1 MTEGNTWHEKYIR
14 RAACP
19 SAGVSRGGRADEN
32 ARPSRRRRT
41 GKTDAEHERLRAR
54 EKGVEDSA
62 IAERGGDRPAV
73 EEPEEGAS
81 RRLSH
86 RAKAAEAHTGSIKAQ
101 KHRRRL
107 RHGAE
112 ETRSISRTEEAFD
125 TFGGK
130 RRRGKNGQTWPS
142 NCRRSGC
149 PREAAQVE
157 SGIARKQRQRKQAGS
172 FRQAEKD
179 ASAAAES
186 FERITDTE
194 IKRTSEIASFQKRAR
209 LNHSD
214 EESAMAHG
222 AGRLARKT
230 ASLMGAAAIQA
241 AKRRRPEAEEDNAAV
256 EAVHSGTAAV
266 YNAARY
272 HSPPSKTV
280 ANSKRAASLHKNTI
294 RSEENGSLRICEII
308 RTRGAGRA
316 PKKGTDSSFQ
326 KKKRQ
331 RAIAETKRKGSTI
344 VTAGG
349 FAASPNSMFTAPKK
363 AKEAAKSFF
372 SEHKGA
378 ILGICVAGL
387 IFGLFALALSSARL
401 WCRAAARR

>member
-1 MTEGNTWHEKYIR
+1 MARKVYKARSLPLRGSI
-14 RAACP
+14 
-19 SAGVSRGGRADEN
+19 RGGRADEN
-32 ARPSRRRRT
+32 ARPSRRRRA
-41 GKTDAEHERLRAR
+41 GKTDVEHERLRAR
-54 EKGVEDSA
+54 EKGGEDSA
-62 IAERGGDRPAV
+62 IAECGGDRPAV

-86 RAKAAEAHTGSIKAQ
+86 RAEAAEAHTGSIKAQ

-112 ETRSISRTEEAFD
+112 ETRSISRTEETFD
-125 TFGGK
+125 TFGGNGAGERTAK
-130 RRRGKNGQTWPS
+130 PGRQTAGDPAGRG
-142 NCRRSGC
+142 R
-149 PREAAQVE
+149 AAQVE
-157 SGIARKQRQRKQAGS
+157 SGNARKQRQRKQAGS

-186 FERITDTE
+186 FEKITDTE

-230 ASLMGAAAIQA
+230 ASMMGAAAMQA
-241 AKRRRPEAEEDNAAV
+241 AKRRRSEAEEDNAAV

-272 HSPPSKTV
+272 RSPSSKTA

-294 RSEENGSLRICEII
+294 RSEENVRSEFMKSSEHAAQAEHRKKERIL
-308 RTRGAGRA
+308 
-316 PKKGTDSSFQ
+316 SFQ

-363 AKEAAKSFF
+363 AKEAAK
-372 SEHKGA
+372 
-378 ILGICVAGL
+378 
-387 IFGLFALALSSARL
+387 
-401 WCRAAARR
+401 